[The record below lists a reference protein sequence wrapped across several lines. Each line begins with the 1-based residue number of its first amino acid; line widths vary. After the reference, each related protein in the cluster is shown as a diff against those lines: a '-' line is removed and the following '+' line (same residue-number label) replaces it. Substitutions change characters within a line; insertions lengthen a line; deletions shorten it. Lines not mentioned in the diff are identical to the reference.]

1 MRVYLD
7 QHAGMAEDGWSAA
20 WTFDLPYWG
29 TCGQGPDDDAALA
42 DLAARCGLEA
52 GSVGAGAFEIAERV
66 DRATTGDETVFDR
79 DRVPAS
85 EAERTATLRILER
98 ARARTSELI
107 RTASSHVM
115 EYRDPG
121 RVLPAYASWHTVAQL
136 AWHIADTESRYYL
149 PLLDLPSRPRAADLV
164 TELEES
170 GAHVRRVVSRMRP
183 DLAVESDAH
192 GAWTSVK
199 VMRRLAWHEPGELH
213 VLAGLIERAKGSS
226 GGEEGRRA
234 RGPRPTA

>member
-7 QHAGMAEDGWSAA
+7 QRAGMAEDGWSAA

-42 DLAARCGLEA
+42 DLATRCGLDA
-52 GSVGAGAFEIAERV
+52 DVFEVAERV

-85 EAERTATLRILER
+85 EAERAATLSILER
-98 ARARTSELI
+98 SRARTLELI
-107 RTASSHVM
+107 RAAGPHVM
-115 EYRDPG
+115 EYRDPD
-121 RVLPAYASWHTVAQL
+121 RTLPAYASWHTVGQL

-149 PLLDLPSRPRAADLV
+149 PLLGLPPRPRAEDLV

-170 GAHVRRVVSRMRP
+170 GAYVRRVVSGMDP
-183 DLAVESDAH
+183 DLTAEWDAH

-199 VMRRLAWHEPGELH
+199 VLRRLAWHERGELD
-213 VLAGLIERAKGSS
+213 VLAGLIERAAA
-226 GGEEGRRA
+226 EE
-234 RGPRPTA
+234 TL